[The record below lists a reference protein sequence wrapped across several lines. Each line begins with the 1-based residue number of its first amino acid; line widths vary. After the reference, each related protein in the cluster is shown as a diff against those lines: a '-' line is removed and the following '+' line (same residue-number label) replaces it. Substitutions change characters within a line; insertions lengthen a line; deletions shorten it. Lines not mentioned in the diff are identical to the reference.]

1 MTPHI
6 DIQAYGAQIREI
18 EPWPIFYLSPEGLKS
33 DRCVRGGQPVLF
45 PQFAESGPLRKHG
58 FVRDLPWKICENT
71 HIEATHRVVCATEIT
86 AVDFPEW
93 PYEVTLIL
101 SIEARPGQISQKLNI
116 KNTGNA
122 TFSWTGGLHPYF
134 LIGNYREASLDGL
147 EGVRY
152 FDRYAPGVQY
162 VQAGTVVWNEAPC
175 EKLFDRAPGLKL
187 WTGTNCLTLQTEGF
201 DQWMV
206 WNPGL
211 EGAKS
216 ITDLP
221 NEDWNKFVCI
231 EPVCV
236 DRPVQLKPG
245 EVFKGSFEIGFDA
258 ERFKFDAFSKT
269 D

>member
-1 MTPHI
+1 MRI
-6 DIQAYGAQIREI
+6 DIQAHGAQIRKL
-18 EPWPIFYLSPEGLKS
+18 EPWSIFYLSPLGRQP

-45 PQFAESGPLRKHG
+45 PQFAESGPLKKHG
-58 FVRDLPWKICENT
+58 FVRDLVWRICEDT
-71 HIEATHRVVCATEIT
+71 QSEEQHSVVYATEVS
-86 AVDFPEW
+86 AKDFPEW
-93 PYEVTLIL
+93 PYEAALIL
-101 SIEARPGQISQKLNI
+101 SVEARPGCISQKLNI

-162 VQAGTVVWNEAPC
+162 IQSGPVVWNEAPC
-175 EKLFDRAPGLKL
+175 EKLFDRAPELKL

-211 EGAKS
+211 DGAKS

-221 NEDWNKFVCI
+221 DEDWNKFVCI

-236 DRPVQLKPG
+236 DRPVSLRQG
-245 EVFKGSFEIGFDA
+245 EVFQGAFEIGFDA
-258 ERFKFDAFSKT
+258 ECLKVDEFSKT